1 MHYCNM
7 HLINIIILIEIR
19 HWTCNDIN
27 LQFSCAWE
35 ALRKEGSCKNRHI
48 RILHKLKHKE
58 LWSKF
63 CCTLLLL
70 RNQIMCHNL
79 LLLPIHYLSCDTSH
93 HTARHGLGLVQS
105 VNNNYN
111 QVTNTKVSHICDIL
125 KAD

>member
-58 LWSKF
+58 LWTSCAAH
-63 CCTLLLL
+63 CCCCVIIYCCCQYITCPVT
-70 RNQIMCHNL
+70 R
-79 LLLPIHYLSCDTSH
+79 